1 VAGNG
6 AEPVPELAAQERAGA
21 PLGMRSLWNGSAP
34 SGEAPLDTGGASE
47 AAMARAER
55 RRTYAREYAR
65 RKRAEQQAAK
75 VSARSCVE
83 CGRGLRAGAGK
94 AAKFCCRTCRN
105 TASRRKTRARLAGPP
120 PVGETWPPAGIDLAD
135 QLRDLDVAR
144 RFAAPDRRQELAAS
158 IRRVAGELEQAKVSA
173 MEAEG
178 LAA

>member
-1 VAGNG
+1 
-6 AEPVPELAAQERAGA
+6 
-21 PLGMRSLWNGSAP
+21 
-34 SGEAPLDTGGASE
+34 
-47 AAMARAER
+47 MARAER

-94 AAKFCCRTCRN
+94 AAKFCCRACRN
-105 TASRRKTRARLAGPP
+105 TASRRATRARLAGPP
-120 PVGETWPPAGIDLAD
+120 PVGETWPEPIVGLTD
-135 QLRDLDVAR
+135 QLRQLDAEY
-144 RFAAPDRRQELAAS
+144 RFARPDRRQELAAS
-158 IRRVAGELEQAKVSA
+158 IRRVTAEIEQAKTSA